1 MFKVFG
7 FVVQTSCMCYF
18 LYEVSSMKI
27 IIEGI
32 NYKTHISKVV
42 NTISTIRC
50 DFGVIINLIL
60 LWKMLRISN
69 TDSLYSNWIYHYNFY
84 NWRSKVKRLVLLM
97 TILQCVGS
105 SISIIFDRLIVCIV
119 VAMLL
124 SLQILIYLARVLQYS
139 YLVLSV

>member
-32 NYKTHISKVV
+32 NYKTHISKVISKVV

-50 DFGVIINLIL
+50 DFDLIINLIL

-69 TDSLYSNWIYHYNFY
+69 TDSLYSNWTYHYNFY
-84 NWRSKVKRLVLLM
+84 NWRSKVKRLVLVM
-97 TILQCVGS
+97 TILPRVSS
-105 SISIIFDRLIVCIV
+105 SISNIIDRLIVCIGSSYV
-119 VAMLL
+119 V
-124 SLQILIYLARVLQYS
+124 ILTGFIYLARVL
-139 YLVLSV
+139 

>member
-7 FVVQTSCMCYF
+7 FVVQTSCKCYF

-27 IIEGI
+27 IIEEL

-69 TDSLYSNWIYHYNFY
+69 TDSLYSNWTYHYNFY
-84 NWRSKVKRLVLLM
+84 NWRSKVKRLVLVM
-97 TILQCVGS
+97 TILPPVSS
-105 SISIIFDRLIVCIV
+105 SISIIIDRLIVCIGSSYV
-119 VAMLL
+119 V
-124 SLQILIYLARVLQYS
+124 ILTGFIYLARVL
-139 YLVLSV
+139 

>member
-32 NYKTHISKVV
+32 NYKTHISKVISKVV

-69 TDSLYSNWIYHYNFY
+69 TDSLYSN
-84 NWRSKVKRLVLLM
+84 
-97 TILQCVGS
+97 
-105 SISIIFDRLIVCIV
+105 
-119 VAMLL
+119 
-124 SLQILIYLARVLQYS
+124 
-139 YLVLSV
+139 